1 MTHTKPTLFSPLK
14 IRDIVIR
21 NRVMLSP
28 MAQYRAKD
36 GFANDWHFAHL
47 ARYATGGV
55 GLVCFEATKVE
66 RRGLGTVGDLGLWKD
81 DHIAPIRRITEFL
94 RAHGAV
100 SAIQLGHAGRKA
112 GTMRPWDGFGPLDRN
127 VKVEG
132 EEHWE
137 VIGPSP
143 LPYLDRWPV
152 PREMTLDDIAV
163 VTASFVAA
171 ARRAEQAG
179 LDIVEIHGAHGY
191 LIHEFLSPVSNV
203 RKDRYGGKLENRM
216 RFALEITAAVRSVW
230 AAGKPLFFRMS
241 AQDEGGWTL
250 EDSVILARELKAIG
264 VDVIDCSSGG
274 VAARYSSANAAK
286 QQLGFQVPFAE
297 RIRRDAAVMTA
308 AVGLIVG
315 PAQAEA
321 ILAHGK
327 ADLVALGREMLY
339 NSSWAVHA
347 AQSLGVDQ
355 EFKNMPPEYGW
366 WLDRR
371 RKTGYRS
378 SPGDGGKGQ

>member
-1 MTHTKPTLFSPLK
+1 MITPTLFSPLS
-14 IRDIVIR
+14 IRDVMIR

-36 GFANDWHFAHL
+36 GSANDWHFAHL
-47 ARYATGGV
+47 ARYATAGV

-66 RRGLGTVGDLGLWKD
+66 RRGLGTVADLGLWKD
-81 DHIAPIRRITEFL
+81 EHIAPIRRITDFL

-112 GTMRPWDGFGPLDRN
+112 GTLRPWDGFGPLDRS
-127 VKVEG
+127 VRVEG

-143 LPYLDRWPV
+143 LPYLEGWPV
-152 PREMTLDDIAV
+152 PREMTLEDIAV

-171 ARRAEQAG
+171 ARRAEKAG

-203 RKDRYGGKLENRM
+203 RRDRYGGNLDNRM
-216 RFALEITAAVRSVW
+216 RFALEITAAVRAVW
-230 AAGKPLFFRMS
+230 PAGKPLCFRVS

-250 EDSVILARELKAIG
+250 DDSVVLARELKAIG

-274 VAARYSSANAAK
+274 VGARYSSANAAR
-286 QQLGFQVPFAE
+286 QPLGFQVPYAD
-297 RIRRDAAVMTA
+297 RIRREAAIMTA
-308 AVGLIVG
+308 AVGLIVA

-321 ILAHGK
+321 IIRDGK
-327 ADLVALGREMLY
+327 ADLVAIGREMLY
-339 NSSWAVHA
+339 NASWSVHA
-347 AQSLGVDQ
+347 AQALGVDPG
-355 EFKNMPPEYGW
+355 FRNIPSEYGW

-371 RKTGYRS
+371 RKTGYQGM
-378 SPGDGGKGQ
+378 PGETKAAQ

>member
-1 MTHTKPTLFSPLK
+1 MTRTDLALFSPLT
-14 IRDIVIR
+14 IRDVVLR
-21 NRVMLSP
+21 NRVMVSP
-28 MAQYRAKD
+28 MAQYRARD

-47 ARYATGGV
+47 ARFATGGV

-66 RRGLGTVGDLGLWKD
+66 RRGLGTVSDLGLWKD
-81 DHIAPIRRITEFL
+81 EHIAPIRRVIDFL

-100 SAIQLGHAGRKA
+100 TAIQLGHAGRKA
-112 GTMRPWDGFGPLDRN
+112 GTMKPWDGFGPLDRS

-143 LPYLDRWPV
+143 LPYLDGWPV

-163 VTASFVAA
+163 VTASFVEAA
-171 ARRAEQAG
+171 LRAHKAG

-191 LIHEFLSPVSNV
+191 LIHEFLSPISNA
-203 RKDRYGGKLENRM
+203 RKDSYGGNLINRM
-216 RFALEITAAVRSVW
+216 RFALEVTTAVREVW
-230 AAGKPLFFRMS
+230 PKGKPLFFRVS

-250 EDSVILARELKAIG
+250 EDSIVLARELKEVG

-274 VAARYSSANAAK
+274 IAARYSSANAAK
-286 QQLGFQVPFAE
+286 QQPGFQVHLAE
-297 RIRRDAAVMTA
+297 RIRKEAGVMTA

-315 PAQAEA
+315 PSQAEA
-321 ILAHGK
+321 IIADSK

-339 NSSWAVHA
+339 NPSWAVHA
-347 AQSLGVDQ
+347 AQSLGADP
-355 EFKNMPPEYGW
+355 EFRNMPLEYGW

-371 RKTGYRS
+371 KKTGCQIPRET
-378 SPGDGGKGQ
+378 DGTSR